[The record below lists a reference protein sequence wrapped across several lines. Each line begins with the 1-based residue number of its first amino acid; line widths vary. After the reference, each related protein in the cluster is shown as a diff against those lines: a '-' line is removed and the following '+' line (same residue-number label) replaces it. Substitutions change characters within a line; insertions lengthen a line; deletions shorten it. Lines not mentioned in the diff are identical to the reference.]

1 MSSERDTE
9 TPRRTGRPPSGGPA
23 ISARSRIDGA
33 VLGWCDGQ
41 WSGDEDHRHVARG
54 LTILGDPLEL
64 RPGCRPVTPADGD
77 LVYAAAVVISVLG
90 PVDWAE
96 LPEGFDD
103 EVTGGPVPTEAVA

>member
-1 MSSERDTE
+1 MTPRDTE

-103 EVTGGPVPTEAVA
+103 EVTGGPLPTEVVA